1 MTAAEVERLAR
12 EAGGSIVREAAAR
25 NWAGLM
31 AFDTAEL
38 ARFAAL
44 VQAAER
50 ERCAR
55 AVEQRASPDRPETY
69 AALIAAA
76 EVIRAG

>member
-1 MTAAEVERLAR
+1 MTPADIERMARAAGCFTPGA
-12 EAGGSIVREAAAR
+12 SR
-25 NWAGLM
+25 NYWAVTDPM
-31 AFDTAEL
+31 L